1 MSSNTQK
8 LRVIRSRT
16 DHDLLILIQRELD
29 RGLTLVK
36 VTATRNSSPFAQAQ
50 KAHETAMSLWPKI
63 SGLDDDDRLCIESK
77 LKELR
82 SRLDQVPVYANVG
95 SYYPASVAS

>member
-29 RGLTLVK
+29 RGFALVDS
-36 VTATRNSSPFAQAQ
+36 AISRNSALFALAQ
-50 KAHETAMSLWPKI
+50 KSQETALSLLPKI
-63 SGLDDDDRLCIESK
+63 CGISDQDRLRIETS
-77 LKELR
+77 LRELQF
-82 SRLDQVPVYANVG
+82 RLDRVPVYANL
-95 SYYPASVAS
+95 PFTAVAS